1 MNIRQE
7 LHSYL
12 DILPEA
18 KLEVLKPL
26 LSFLAHGAAEAEI
39 IIETDLTDEERA
51 IIAEGME
58 EYARD
63 PDSFVPLE
71 SIR

>member
-1 MNIRQE
+1 MDIRQE

-26 LSFLAHGAAEAEI
+26 LSFLAHDATEDGV
-39 IIETDLTDEERA
+39 IIETDLTDEEHA

-58 EYARD
+58 EYSRN
-63 PDSFVPLE
+63 PDSFVSLE
-71 SIR
+71 SIK

>member
-1 MNIRQE
+1 MDIRQE
-7 LHSYL
+7 LHGYL

-18 KLEVLKPL
+18 KLEALRPL
-26 LSFLAHGAAEAEI
+26 LSFLAYDMPTDEI

-51 IIAEGME
+51 IIAQGME

-63 PDSFVPLE
+63 PNSFVPLE
-71 SIR
+71 SVK

>member
-1 MNIRQE
+1 MSVRQE

-26 LSFLAHGAAEAEI
+26 LSFLAHDAAEGEM

-58 EYARD
+58 EYAKD
-63 PDSFVPLE
+63 PSSFVSLD